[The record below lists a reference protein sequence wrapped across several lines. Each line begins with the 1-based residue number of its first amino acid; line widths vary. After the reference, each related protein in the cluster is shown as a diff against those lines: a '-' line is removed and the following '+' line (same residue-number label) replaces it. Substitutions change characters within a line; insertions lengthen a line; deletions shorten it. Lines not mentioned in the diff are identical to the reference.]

1 MKLHGFCKVM
11 KTSQNVIRSLNL
23 HLLGYFQS
31 LITLTKGQ
39 ISYKRVLRVADHDGN
54 LKEVAFYI
62 N

>member
-1 MKLHGFCKVM
+1 M

-39 ISYKRVLRVADHDGN
+39 ISYKRVLRVADHDGS